1 MDYIYV
7 IDGGTNVIED
17 SKMIIYKRQRGIR
30 YHVKYNLFVA
40 FTFNLQNG
48 HLNQP
53 LIKNWKWRIWLKD
66 ERLEYCLCMKLGP
79 NPLQKNIVTSKC
91 KTYLYFDTIDISSN
105 MNILLTNIRLTFI
118 IGQLLY
124 FICINKYKNN

>member
-7 IDGGTNVIED
+7 IDGVTNVIED
-17 SKMIIYKRQRGIR
+17 SKMIISKRHRGIR
-30 YHVKYNLFVA
+30 YHAIYDLFVA

-66 ERLEYCLCMKLGP
+66 ERLEYFLCIKLGP

-91 KTYLYFDTIDISSN
+91 KTYLYFNTIYILPSISILLNNKSDISY
-105 MNILLTNIRLTFI
+105 IL
-118 IGQLLY
+118 
-124 FICINKYKNN
+124 

>member
-17 SKMIIYKRQRGIR
+17 SRMIIYKRQRGIR
-30 YHVKYNLFVA
+30 YHVKYDLFVT

-53 LIKNWKWRIWLKD
+53 LIKNWKWRIWLEH
-66 ERLEYCLCMKLGP
+66 ERLECCLCMKLGP
-79 NPLQKNIVTSKC
+79 NPLQLNIIKLKC
-91 KTYLYFDTIDISSN
+91 KTYLYFNTIYILPGVS
-105 MNILLTNIRLTFI
+105 ILLK
-118 IGQLLY
+118 IGKLLY
-124 FICINKYKNN
+124 FITIN

>member
-7 IDGGTNVIED
+7 IDGVTNVIED
-17 SKMIIYKRQRGIR
+17 SKMIISKRQRGIR
-30 YHVKYNLFVA
+30 YHGKYNLFVS

-91 KTYLYFDTIDISSN
+91 KTYLYFDTIHISSN
-105 MNILLTNIRLTFI
+105 MNILLTNIRLRTTLIF
-118 IGQLLY
+118 Y
-124 FICINKYKNN
+124 MYK

>member
-17 SKMIIYKRQRGIR
+17 SKMIISKRQRGNR
-30 YHVKYNLFVA
+30 YHVKYDLFVA

-91 KTYLYFDTIDISSN
+91 KTYLYFDTIHISSN
-105 MNILLTNIRLTFI
+105 MNILLTNIRLRTTLIF
-118 IGQLLY
+118 Y
-124 FICINKYKNN
+124 MYK

>member
-7 IDGGTNVIED
+7 IDGVTNVIED
-17 SKMIIYKRQRGIR
+17 SKMMISTRQRGIR
-30 YHVKYNLFVA
+30 YHVKYDFFVA

-53 LIKNWKWRIWLKD
+53 LIKNWKWRIWLKH

-91 KTYLYFDTIDISSN
+91 KTYLYFDTIYISSS
-105 MNILLTNIRLTFI
+105 MSILL
-118 IGQLLY
+118 
-124 FICINKYKNN
+124 NKSDNSYIL